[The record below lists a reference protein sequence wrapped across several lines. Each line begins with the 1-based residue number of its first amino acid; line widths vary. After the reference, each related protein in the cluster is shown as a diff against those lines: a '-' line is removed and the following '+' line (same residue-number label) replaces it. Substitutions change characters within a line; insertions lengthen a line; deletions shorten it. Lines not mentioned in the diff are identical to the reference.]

1 MSRFLLIPLYER
13 TGRSRMATE
22 KGRIVDATIRHW
34 KNSDELPRLI
44 ALAPPRPW
52 TWKVESGKAVIL
64 DVHGHQVCDCYP
76 DRAAL
81 ICVAVN
87 NAGTWKENR

>member
-1 MSRFLLIPLYER
+1 MNIFIPCN
-13 TGRSRMATE
+13 E
-22 KGRIVDATIRHW
+22 KGEPMLVPPAARHW

-52 TWKVESGKAVIL
+52 TWKVEAGIAVIL
-64 DVHGHQVCDCYP
+64 DAHGHQVCDCYP

-87 NAGTWKENR
+87 NAGIWEKGARP